1 MSDQQYQI
9 QKKTAHN
16 KTETDV
22 SLLNSQAR
30 IEAISLMLA
39 GTKITD
45 LTREH
50 AKELLELA
58 QGEQEKL
65 D

>member
-1 MSDQQYQI
+1 
-9 QKKTAHN
+9 
-16 KTETDV
+16 
-22 SLLNSQAR
+22 
-30 IEAISLMLA
+30 MLA
-39 GTKITD
+39 GTKVTD

-58 QGEQEKL
+58 QGEQKRL